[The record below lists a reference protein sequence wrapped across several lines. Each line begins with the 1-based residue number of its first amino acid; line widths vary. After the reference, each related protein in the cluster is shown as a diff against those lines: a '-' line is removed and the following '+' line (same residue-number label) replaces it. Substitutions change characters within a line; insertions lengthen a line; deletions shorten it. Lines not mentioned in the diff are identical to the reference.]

1 MANISKFNMDGK
13 NINVV
18 DAEAR
23 AKAEQATG
31 NIEKVTEDLQA
42 ETERAQNAE
51 TANTT
56 LIQNETSRAEGAES
70 SINNKLEE
78 ETSRAKEAEQAN
90 AEGVES
96 NAGKIA
102 DETTRA
108 ENAESNLQTSIT
120 NETTRAEQEERT
132 NRNNINDLRENKV
145 DNVSVTNENGIYTL
159 TQTKNGNQ
167 TEIGTIN
174 TNGSSSSNN
183 PVVEVKDSIV
193 EDNDNG
199 YDYHTLS
206 ETTEDGTENNIGHLY
221 VAQNQITG
229 IKKSPSGL
237 TVSHVD
243 QSGYKSSEDISLDG
257 QGESTNNCYYQWAYI
272 KVHLDENTPI
282 DKDHPLKL
290 QLERSEELYNLLNDL
305 YSGINTAEKN
315 AYNSNYSNL
324 MVDNTR
330 VISLTLSS
338 INYGDNLLI
347 ELTSDREDTGETIT
361 AGDYYIVFGPQEV
374 KINKYPHE
382 INTTV
387 LKN

>member
-18 DAEAR
+18 DTEAR

-174 TNGSSSSNN
+174 TNGSGSSNN
-183 PVVEVKDSIV
+183 PVVEVKDSFV

-229 IKKSPSGL
+229 IKKSPTGL
-237 TVSHVD
+237 TVSHID
-243 QSGYKSSEDISLDG
+243 QSGNKSSEDIEIS
-257 QGESTNNCYYQWAYI
+257 
-272 KVHLDENTPI
+272 
-282 DKDHPLKL
+282 
-290 QLERSEELYNLLNDL
+290 
-305 YSGINTAEKN
+305 SGGGGSFINIEKN
-315 AYNSNYSNL
+315 TVMAEFNSNIELDSLEETEILLQPNSPIPSNSL
-324 MVDNTR
+324 ITNIYMIR
-330 VISLTLSS
+330 VQNKDYVKNCKISLYDYYNDKTIYDFGCFFINISSKSINLSS
-338 INYGDNLLI
+338 GEYEVNI
-347 ELTSDREDTGETIT
+347 EYIT
-361 AGDYYIVFGPQEV
+361 F
-374 KINKYPHE
+374 N
-382 INTTV
+382 
-387 LKN
+387 